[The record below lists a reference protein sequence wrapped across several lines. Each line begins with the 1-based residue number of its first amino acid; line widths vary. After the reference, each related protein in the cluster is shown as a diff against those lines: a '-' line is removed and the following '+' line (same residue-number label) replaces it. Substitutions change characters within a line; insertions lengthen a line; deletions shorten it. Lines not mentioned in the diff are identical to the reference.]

1 MRQVFSEDLT
11 VSKRQLGVA
20 LVVLGAALLLAAA
33 VLTALDGVRLAA
45 IIGGLA
51 GGAGVLV
58 GLTLLPLGDR
68 PA

>member
-1 MRQVFSEDLT
+1 MRQVFSEDFT
-11 VSKRQLGVA
+11 VSKRQLGAA

-45 IIGGLA
+45 IFSAVA

>member
-1 MRQVFSEDLT
+1 MGAGLI
-11 VSKRQLGVA
+11 
-20 LVVLGAALLLAAA
+20 VLGAALLLVAGA
-33 VLTALDGVRLAA
+33 LTALDGVRLTAIFSAA
-45 IIGGLA
+45 A